1 MLEKVSNQSERST
14 TQDSETNAP
23 STACAETVKAHLV
36 TAVDGGESVTVCV
49 ENDGVVRLT
58 L

>member
-36 TAVDGGESVTVCV
+36 TGVDG
-49 ENDGVVRLT
+49 RWR
-58 L
+58 